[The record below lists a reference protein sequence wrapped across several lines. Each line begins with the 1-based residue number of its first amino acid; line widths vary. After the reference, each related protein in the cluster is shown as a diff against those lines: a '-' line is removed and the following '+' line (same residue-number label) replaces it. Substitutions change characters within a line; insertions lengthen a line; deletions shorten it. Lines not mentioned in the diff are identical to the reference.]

1 MARYIDAVC
10 RLCRREGMKLYLKGE
25 RCFKEKCSFETRK
38 GKLPGQHG
46 AGKLKKPTGY
56 ALQLRE
62 KQKVKRIYGVLEKQ
76 FRLYFQKSDA
86 KKGVTGHNLLGF
98 LESRLDNVVYRLG
111 LAPSRAAARQLVMHG
126 HVKVNGKRV
135 DIPSFQTKTGQS
147 IELGERAKANEGVKT
162 SVETAAGRGIPK
174 WLTLDGGA
182 FKGQVIAS
190 PTREDITLDI
200 NEQLIVELYSK

>member
-1 MARYIDAVC
+1 MARYTGPAC
-10 RLCRREGMKLYLKGE
+10 RLCRREGMKLFLKGD
-25 RCFKEKCSFETRK
+25 RCYKEKCAFETRK

-46 AGKLKKPTGY
+46 AGKVKKPTGY

-76 FRLYFQKSDA
+76 FRLYFEKA
-86 KKGVTGHNLLGF
+86 ERKRGVTGHNLLSM

-111 LAPSRAAARQLVMHG
+111 FASSRRTARQMVMHG
-126 HVKVNGKRV
+126 HIMVNGRRV
-135 DIPSFQTKTGQS
+135 DIPSFLTKTGQS
-147 IELGERAKANEGVKT
+147 IELRQGSRGIESVKA

-174 WLTLDGGA
+174 WLTFDAGA
-182 FKGQVIAS
+182 FRGQVVAV
-190 PTREDITLDI
+190 PAREDVPLDI